1 MNLSGGAW
9 GNPNRDKDPG
19 TEYGSP
25 PQLNSVAKIRQE
37 QLDLKFRCPLDFR
50 FGVPIDERRV
60 HPGILEFARRERI
73 HGILELLKS
82 LTVGQLDLKFQR
94 TLHAGI
100 NGQARPKADT
110 TKACATPTL
119 DADSQIALGIGH
131 D

>member
-1 MNLSGGAW
+1 MNAGYIRGFWSLLGAV
-9 GNPNRDKDPG
+9 D
-19 TEYGSP
+19 
-25 PQLNSVAKIRQE
+25 
-37 QLDLKFRCPLDFR
+37 
-50 FGVPIDERRV
+50 
-60 HPGILEFARRERI
+60 RRERI

-94 TLHAGI
+94 TLDAGI